1 MQGPSIQAAEKKA
14 LPEQKLLPEYLKVI
28 LIISYFYLEGLFTFK
43 RK

>member
-28 LIISYFYLEGLFTFK
+28 IITL
-43 RK
+43 